1 MSESTVYRILR
12 REGGGNYSP
21 LGPEMGL
28 ASPERVYAESF
39 RFLDEAKPF
48 LEGLGLSTAFAKVEH
63 AENTKVHCDSPV
75 NAVCGSLPP
84 VRTGKRTPLSVAV
97 ARGSQHV
104 RICLGVE
111 ATDLQGRRIS
121 LEATRP
127 RRFR

>member
-28 ASPERVYAESF
+28 AYPERVYAHSF

-63 AENTKVHCDSPV
+63 AENTKVHCDSHV
-75 NAVCGSLPP
+75 NEVCGSLLRL
-84 VRTGKRTPLSVAV
+84 RTGKPASFVAV

-121 LEATRP
+121 PEATRP
-127 RRFR
+127 MRFR